1 MKATEFTSHA
11 QYHVTCALEA
21 PKTTRN
27 NFLTPNCVFIIQ
39 LLWGYDDD

>member
-1 MKATEFTSHA
+1 VHA
-11 QYHVTCALEA
+11 QYHVTCAQGV

-27 NFLTPNCVFIIQ
+27 NFLTPNCLCTIQ

>member
-1 MKATEFTSHA
+1 MKATAHA
-11 QYHVTCALEA
+11 QYHVTCACGS

-27 NFLTPNCVFIIQ
+27 NFLTPTYLFTVQ